1 MGGVSKKKLA
11 DALRANHGIITA
23 TANAL
28 NVSRQTIHNKLNADP
43 KLREIQEEARFG
55 IVDIAESKFI
65 ENIQAGNEK
74 SIIYALQTL
83 GRSRGYGARI
93 IVSDQST
100 LDEAIENATDQE
112 LLDKLAEKNRK
123 IKDAAK

>member
-93 IVSDQST
+93 IVSDQSP
-100 LDEAIENATDQE
+100 LDQAIENATDQE

>member
-74 SIIYALQTL
+74 SIIYALLSL
-83 GRSRGYGARI
+83 GRSREYGARI